1 MRNLCSLLPIAVVL
15 IFWSASWSD
24 AQNLTL
30 SGPAPVNSV
39 KPGAPIGEGIFTN
52 LPFKFSLSTDVGYND
67 NVFTRHT
74 DRIGS
79 GYNDLSLDIGSHVSN
94 QRGRLDGDLVLG
106 LAYYWNRPGRSVD
119 PNISLN

>member
-1 MRNLCSLLPIAVVL
+1 MRNLSSHLPIVAVL
-15 IFWSASWSD
+15 IFWSASWSN
-24 AQNLTL
+24 AQSLTL
-30 SGPAPVNSV
+30 SGPAAVNSV

-94 QRGRLDGDLVLG
+94 QRGRLDGDLALG
-106 LAYYWNRPGRSVD
+106 FEYYWHVPGT
-119 PNISLN
+119 N